1 MNDQSTTTMPSG
13 VNKSYLHR
21 CIEQRY
27 FEQEE
32 TRAWNCDQAF
42 EKILDPLNSKNYARA
57 CIEAEFLVPNYKDF
71 ATIFFW
77 WGGALLKMKEY
88 DKARS
93 LLVKALENTRE
104 KFVLCNRLGE
114 IEWGTRNI
122 SEAVYW
128 WSQGMHCQES
138 LSSKNYGSE
147 TGSYLY
153 LFYVAQGLG
162 LEDCAST
169 FISRSD
175 TIEPGRIRLEQQIGN
190 DLIELARNAKDSS
203 ISQVLKGLQKKYFLN
218 KFMNENELFK
228 AAIKGDVKLIKQ
240 LLEVGI
246 KVESRNQEGKTSL
259 HLAAENGHLEAV
271 KELLK
276 QGAQIECPV
285 IVSGTAINITPASL
299 AASRGQLEILKYLA
313 EVGAALY
320 EPDGYMGYFSVMYGA
335 AASGNLEMVK
345 FLHEEKQIP
354 INDRDSL
361 GFSPLDM
368 ATEKGHKHIINYLT
382 GKKNKND
389 SRKKWWQLWK

>member
-1 MNDQSTTTMPSG
+1 M
-13 VNKSYLHR
+13 
-21 CIEQRY
+21 I
-27 FEQEE
+27 
-32 TRAWNCDQAF
+32 
-42 EKILDPLNSKNYARA
+42 
-57 CIEAEFLVPNYKDF
+57 
-71 ATIFFW
+71 
-77 WGGALLKMKEY
+77 
-88 DKARS
+88 
-93 LLVKALENTRE
+93 
-104 KFVLCNRLGE
+104 
-114 IEWGTRNI
+114 
-122 SEAVYW
+122 
-128 WSQGMHCQES
+128 
-138 LSSKNYGSE
+138 
-147 TGSYLY
+147 
-153 LFYVAQGLG
+153 
-162 LEDCAST
+162 
-169 FISRSD
+169 
-175 TIEPGRIRLEQQIGN
+175 
-190 DLIELARNAKDSS
+190 LIELARNAKEFINITSS
-203 ISQVLKGLQKKYFLN
+203 KKATKKYFLN
-218 KFMNENELFK
+218 KFMNENEIFK
-228 AAIKGDVKLIKQ
+228 AAIKGDVELIKQ

-361 GFSPLDM
+361 GFSLWIWRPK
-368 ATEKGHKHIINYLT
+368 ESHKHIINYLT

-389 SRKKWWQLWK
+389 SRKKWWQLMEVKFSHFIKIYYVNYT